1 MQISRFERIF
11 YRVFLVL
18 FLIYLLGPLVI
29 VMILSFNT
37 APAPTLPM
45 KGLTLKW
52 YKALFADSLLKE
64 SLLNSLVVAFA
75 VTILS
80 VSVATFTSFALV
92 RYRFFGQ
99 GAFYAVALSPI
110 ITPGVI
116 LGVSILIFL
125 YKLHFQPGLKAVVLG
140 QSSFI
145 ISFAML
151 TIMSRLRKF
160 DTALEEAAQDLGAS
174 KPKAILKITL
184 PYLKPALISAASLSF
199 LLSFDNFNTTLFLVG
214 NDRTLPIQIYSMLR
228 FGLSPKIN
236 AISTIL
242 VVATVVIGLFSGR
255 VTKQQGEA

>member
-1 MQISRFERIF
+1 MQISKFEKIF

-18 FLIYLLGPLVI
+18 FLVYLLGPLI
-29 VMILSFNT
+29 VVMLLSFNT
-37 APAPTLPM
+37 SPAPTLPM

-52 YKALFADSLLKE
+52 YKALAADSLLKG
-64 SLLNSLVVAFA
+64 SLLNSIMVAIA

-80 VSVATFTSFALV
+80 VSIALTTSFALV

-99 GAFYAVALSPI
+99 NVFYALALSPI

-125 YKLHFQPGLKAVVLG
+125 YKIHFQPGLKAVVLG

-151 TIMSRLRKF
+151 TIMGRLRKF
-160 DTALEEAAQDLGAS
+160 DTSLEEAAQDLGAN
-174 KPKAILKITL
+174 KAKAIFKITI
-184 PYLKPALISAASLSF
+184 PFLKPAIISSASLSF

-214 NDRTLPIQIYSMLR
+214 NQRTLPIQIYSMLR

-242 VVATVVIGLFSGR
+242 VVVTVLFGFLSSR
-255 VTKQQGEA
+255 ADETKES